1 MKYVM
6 VMIICIALFVVSVFG
21 IMTHNKGYAQ
31 TEKSNI
37 IEVIKSK
44 RVAKLRVGDYIG
56 IPGINRVLYY
66 CGMIGNDTFVISN
79 GLKHYTEEGHTF
91 YYPVKSSKIT
101 FIGETL
107 YVEEVTPE
115 HIVLMHIK

>member
-1 MKYVM
+1 MKYLA
-6 VMIICIALFVVSVFG
+6 IIVVGAVLFVASIFG
-21 IMTHNKGYAQ
+21 IMTHNKDYVQ
-31 TEKSNI
+31 PEKSNI
-37 IEVIKSK
+37 VEVIKSK
-44 RVAKLRVGDYIG
+44 RVAKLKVGDYIG

-101 FIGETL
+101 FIGEAL

-115 HIVLMHIK
+115 YIVIMHIK

>member
-6 VMIICIALFVVSVFG
+6 MMIICIALFVMSVFG

-31 TEKSNI
+31 TEKSNT

-44 RVAKLRVGDYIG
+44 RVVKLRVGDYIP
-56 IPGINRVLYY
+56 ILEINRALYY
-66 CGMIGNDTFVISN
+66 CGMIGNDTFAISS
-79 GLKHYTEEGHTF
+79 GLKHYPEEGHTF
-91 YYPVKSSKIT
+91 YYPVKSGKIT

-115 HIVLMHIK
+115 YIVIMHIK